1 MDAEGSKQRT
11 LVETLREVLRET
23 LREALREAVIASG
36 RSTRRTQGLTVVC
49 FGILRLD
56 YGGT

>member
-1 MDAEGSKQRT
+1 MTIYALDAWMRRVVKRGLYYIGFGKA
-11 LVETLREVLRET
+11 VIET
-23 LREALREAVIASG
+23 VIASG
-36 RSTRRTQGLTVVC
+36 RSARCTQGLTVVC